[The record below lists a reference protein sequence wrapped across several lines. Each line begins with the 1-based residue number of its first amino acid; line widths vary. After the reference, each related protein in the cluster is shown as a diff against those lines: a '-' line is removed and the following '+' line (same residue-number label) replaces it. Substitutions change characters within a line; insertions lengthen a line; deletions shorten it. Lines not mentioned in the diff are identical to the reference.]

1 MHQCHSDQHCPP
13 CTALTEKWCHG
24 KHELRKSVA
33 CHIEAIS
40 CGRPCKAALECGRHT
55 CLKPCHPGECEQTCS
70 QACKEPRDDCGH
82 ACGVSCHDGPCPGS
96 NPCMEKVK
104 LNCNCGH
111 LTSLVICS
119 RVSGLHSGL
128 LAAQIH
134 DLNNGLNSTA
144 LIQFNNKKL
153 DCNEECSKMERNR
166 RLALA
171 LQIENPD
178 IQSKLA
184 PPKYSDF
191 LKDVTKKDPTFAA
204 SIHDKLTDLVKL
216 AKESKH
222 KSRAH
227 SFEHMNREK
236 RQFVHELSDHFGVE
250 SESFDAEPKRNVV
263 ATAVKDR
270 VWLPSQSIVEVVLGI
285 RKPPPTIATS
295 ITPSQP

>member
-1 MHQCHSDQHCPP
+1 MQICSQ
-13 CTALTEKWCHG
+13 
-24 KHELRKSVA
+24 
-33 CHIEAIS
+33 
-40 CGRPCKAALECGRHT
+40 PCKEAR
-55 CLKPCHPGECEQTCS
+55 S
-70 QACKEPRDDCGH
+70 DCGH
-82 ACGVSCHDGPCPGS
+82 ACAAPCHDGPCPGS

-104 LNCNCGH
+104 LNCACGH
-111 LTSLVICS
+111 LTSMVICS
-119 RVSGLHSGL
+119 SNANGGLHSGL
-128 LAAQIH
+128 LAAQIR
-134 DLNNGLNSTA
+134 DLNNGNSTA

-184 PPKYSDF
+184 APKYSEF
-191 LKDVTKKDPTFAA
+191 LKDLTKKDPTFATMV
-204 SIHDKLTDLVKL
+204 HDKLTDLVKL
-216 AKESKH
+216 AKDSKQ
-222 KSRAH
+222 KSRSY

-270 VWLPSQSIVEVVLGI
+270 AWLPSQSIMEVVLGI
-285 RKPPPTIATS
+285 RKPPTIANPTS